1 MKNSERA
8 KIFAPFS
15 PLKSFSQALLEK
27 EIVRVPKTE
36 LAEERMAELDEILHR
51 VEVGCEVSVVYYD
64 NGIYEKITGLVSG
77 IDPIAKT
84 LDIAKRTILF
94 DNIYDI
100 KL

>member
-15 PLKSFSQALLEK
+15 PLKSFGEALREK

-36 LAEERMAELDEILHR
+36 LAEERIAELDEILHR
-51 VEVGCEVSVVYYD
+51 VEVGSEVSVVYYD

-77 IDPIAKT
+77 IDSLAKT
-84 LDIAKRTILF
+84 LSIAKRTILF

>member
-1 MKNSERA
+1 MKASERA

-15 PLKSFSQALLEK
+15 PLKSFSQALREK

-36 LAEERMAELDEILHR
+36 LAEERIAELDEILHR
-51 VEVGCEVSVVYYD
+51 INIGSEISVVYYD

-77 IDPIAKT
+77 IDNLAKT
-84 LDIAKRTILF
+84 LSIAKRTILF

-100 KL
+100 KA